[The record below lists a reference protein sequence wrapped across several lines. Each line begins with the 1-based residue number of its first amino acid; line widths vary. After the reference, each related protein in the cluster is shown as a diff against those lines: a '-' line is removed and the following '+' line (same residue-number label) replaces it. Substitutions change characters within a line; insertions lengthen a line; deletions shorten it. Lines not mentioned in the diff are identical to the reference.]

1 MKTISII
8 LSSMCFVCFIYMIDE
23 VKQVKNTNAKIQKEL
38 QEIKRDFIPEIDVK
52 NIGNK
57 YPKPGFGRI
66 NKKGEK

>member
-23 VKQVKNTNAKIQKEL
+23 IKQIKNTNVKIQKEL
-38 QEIKRDFIPEIDVK
+38 QDIKRDFIPEIDVK
-52 NIGNK
+52 NIKQK

-66 NKKGEK
+66 NKKDK